1 MVCTN
6 KVMIY
11 PYGNAHQK
19 QKPDG
24 RCSHSWSALPI
35 IAIIIIWSILSQQ
48 SSLMK
53 HLGDLQL
60 GLWVPTRITRVC
72 WQLVGGECTKHFHDH
87 DHHNHDHDYWGVFFM
102 IYFTST
108 QICSESSSLILIL
121 RCLYLS
127 PPTPSSWSQVCTMAH
142 MNWDFQTYLPVIAC
156 MEVFTK
162 SIIPPPLAL
171 LEPVCMYLHASSNP
185 TRVPTT
191 QWPPPKDASPPSPK
205 SPTPLSRPAP
215 GFVAA

>member
-1 MVCTN
+1 
-6 KVMIY
+6 MIY

-35 IAIIIIWSILSQQ
+35 IAIIIIGSLLSRQ
-48 SSLMK
+48 SSWMK

-72 WQLVGGECTKHFHDH
+72 WQLVGGECTKHFRDHDHHDH
-87 DHHNHDHDYWGVFFM
+87 DHNDYWVVFFM

-108 QICSESSSLILIL
+108 QTCSESSSLILIL

-156 MEVFTK
+156 MEVFTQL
-162 SIIPPPLAL
+162 INPPLAL

-215 GFVAA
+215 GFVPSLNIQKE